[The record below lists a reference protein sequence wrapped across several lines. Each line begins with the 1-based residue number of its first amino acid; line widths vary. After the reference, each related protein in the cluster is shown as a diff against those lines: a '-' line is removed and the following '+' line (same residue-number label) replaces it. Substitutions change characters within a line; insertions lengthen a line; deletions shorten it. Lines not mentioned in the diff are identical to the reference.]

1 MPGNVHLAD
10 MFRFGF
16 VGRCHILTPCQEF
29 ENMQVWCDFLVN
41 IDVPILCPGW
51 RTNDVKMYYGICQRR
66 RHTSTKEHWGNF
78 RGIQCWMMYIT
89 QWNSY
94 LLLWSYKKN
103 KITFIYVSW
112 WSEACN
118 DKGSTNHIMNM
129 TVLII
134 LLPDC
139 FVTKLSVAF
148 YQRRERIVED
158 EGFIY
163 YFVFNTV
170 SLKREKGCYKMERNQ
185 LCATINNVYY

>member
-1 MPGNVHLAD
+1 MSYTYPLPGVRKYASMMRLLGKHRCTDIVSWLTDKWYQNVLWNLSEKASYFHKGTL
-10 MFRFGF
+10 RQLSWNP
-16 VGRCHILTPCQEF
+16 VL
-29 ENMQVWCDFLVN
+29 
-41 IDVPILCPGW
+41 
-51 RTNDVKMYYGICQRR
+51 NDVHYSMKQ
-66 RHTSTKEHWGNF
+66 
-78 RGIQCWMMYIT
+78 
-89 QWNSY
+89 
-94 LLLWSYKKN
+94 LLVAVELQKN